1 MSDDASRAW
10 QFYIDDMI
18 GFADKV
24 IAYTNGMDWSIVTVD
39 IPALLVRLHELKD
52 SSQ

>member
-18 GFADKV
+18 GFANKV
-24 IAYTNGMDWSIVTVD
+24 IAYTNGLDQGTF
-39 IPALLVRLHELKD
+39 VRSGLN
-52 SSQ
+52 

>member
-18 GFADKV
+18 GFANKV
-24 IAYTNGMDWSIVTVD
+24 IAYTNGLDQGTF
-39 IPALLVRLHELKD
+39 VRSGLNYHAP
-52 SSQ
+52 QP